1 MAKKKKE
8 EVVEKATEQP
18 KLDNKV
24 EKIKVK
30 KKPTMKKLSQDDE
43 VFKVDLSKPVK
54 ENANGT
60 RIPIQYAV
68 KRNGGRRS

>member
-18 KLDNKV
+18 KVDNKV

-30 KKPTMKKLSQDDE
+30 KPKMRKFSPK
-43 VFKVDLSKPVK
+43 
-54 ENANGT
+54 
-60 RIPIQYAV
+60 
-68 KRNGGRRS
+68 